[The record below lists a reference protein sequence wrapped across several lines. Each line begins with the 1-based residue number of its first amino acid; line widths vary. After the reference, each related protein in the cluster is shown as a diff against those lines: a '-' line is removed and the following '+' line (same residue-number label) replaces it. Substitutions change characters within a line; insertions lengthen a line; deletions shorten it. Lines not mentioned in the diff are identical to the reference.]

1 MTQADEMPNT
11 YASEMFQR
19 METAARIKWEGWTV
33 ELVKRFPPLSTIP
46 YTCVIGSMI
55 ITSQEIK
62 HRIIQEK
69 NAIPFAGTYASPSD
83 LARLYLNLRWKN
95 AKRRITSKQWRE
107 FYQTHRST
115 PLYVHPCHL
124 DHAYYID
131 IRSAYWTILRAVGW
145 DVDYQPMG
153 WLRVVDPLTVNDF
166 PFPAQKM
173 ARNCLVSLAADGTR
187 VMQIWDGQ
195 GIRYQKGGNPLVNKM
210 LYAFVCDV
218 LNTVASECIA
228 AGAVYAFTDGFICD
242 AKHVEAIDAII
253 RSWGF
258 DASIK
263 HRGPCDV
270 SGVGAYSFPDYTTM
284 KFRRQAMRPMSKIA
298 SVSAAW
304 LKPRF
309 KHFSDKHNAT
319 GDFDIEAYEERKG
332 RRIGSHH
339 RG

>member
-1 MTQADEMPNT
+1 
-11 YASEMFQR
+11 
-19 METAARIKWEGWTV
+19 
-33 ELVKRFPPLSTIP
+33 
-46 YTCVIGSMI
+46 MI

-69 NAIPFAGTYASPSD
+69 NAIPFADTYASPSD
-83 LARLYLNLRWKN
+83 LARLYLNLRWK
-95 AKRRITSKQWRE
+95 KVRRRITTTQWKE
-107 FYQTHRST
+107 FYENHRST
-115 PLYVHPCHL
+115 PLYVSPCHL
-124 DHAYYID
+124 DNAYYID
-131 IRSAYWTILRAVGW
+131 IRSAYWTILRSVGW
-145 DVDYQPMG
+145 DVDYHPLG
-153 WLRVVDPLTVNDF
+153 WVRVVDPLTVNDF

-195 GIRYQKGGNPLVNKM
+195 GIKYQKGGNPLVNKM

-228 AGAVYAFTDGFICD
+228 AGAVYAFTDGFICSSD
-242 AKHVEAIDAII
+242 HVEHIDAII

-270 SGVGAYSFPDYTTM
+270 SGVGAYSFPDYTTK
-284 KFRRQAMRPMSKIA
+284 KFRRQAMRPMSKINPV
-298 SVSAAW
+298 SVDW

-319 GDFDIEAYEERKG
+319 GVFDVEAYEARKN
-332 RRIGSHH
+332 RKIGSFH